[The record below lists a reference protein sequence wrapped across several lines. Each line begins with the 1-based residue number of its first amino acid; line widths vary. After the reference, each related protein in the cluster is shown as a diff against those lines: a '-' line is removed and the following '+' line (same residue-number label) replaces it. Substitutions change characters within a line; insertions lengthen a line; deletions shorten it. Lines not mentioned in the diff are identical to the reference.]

1 MKTTEIQ
8 EHSIVYVD
16 VLKSSRPGET
26 YMRHERES
34 FIQVVACN
42 LFNTNALPELTI
54 IHSCLIPLH
63 SSIIWIKIK

>member
-1 MKTTEIQ
+1 MKTTELQ

-16 VLKSSRPGET
+16 VLKSSRSDEKHMSHET
-26 YMRHERES
+26 GS

-42 LFNTNALPELTI
+42 LFNANALPELTI

-63 SSIIWIKIK
+63 SSTIWIKIK